1 MNIQSSEEK
10 IILALDG
17 LNKNEIINFLK
28 KCPQIKWVK
37 VGLELFC
44 REGPDIIKILKNMQK
59 KIFLD

>member
-1 MNIQSSEEK
+1 MNIQNSEEK

-28 KCPQIKWVK
+28 KCPKIKWVK

-44 REGPDIIKILKNMQK
+44 SNPLKASFYCSGENGTASQ
-59 KIFLD
+59 